1 MYKINKQENT
11 VKTKEQNTLTEMIPE
26 EFWTADWVLIICAK
40 CSKTAKK
47 KWKLKKLKEIIY

>member
-40 CSKTAKK
+40 CSKRAKK
-47 KWKLKKLKEIIY
+47 K